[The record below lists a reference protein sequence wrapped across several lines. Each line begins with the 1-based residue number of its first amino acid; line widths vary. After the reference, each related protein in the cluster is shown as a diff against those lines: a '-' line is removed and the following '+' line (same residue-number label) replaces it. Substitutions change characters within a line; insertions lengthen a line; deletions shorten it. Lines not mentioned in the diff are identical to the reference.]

1 MFPGGVWRGTSCCSP
16 RRVAP
21 ANRWKSGPARA
32 PESGIETTKPE
43 GCEQIELS
51 LACGWWP
58 ILANVRG
65 TRGPGGR
72 SRGLSSHREAL
83 KKSPVEA
90 GLEVITQKAGGY
102 NPARSI

>member
-1 MFPGGVWRGTSCCSP
+1 MFPGDVWQGKAAARP

-72 SRGLSSHREAL
+72 SRGRIARCCCGRPAFAELTTGIRF
-83 KKSPVEA
+83 
-90 GLEVITQKAGGY
+90 
-102 NPARSI
+102 ARSD